1 MDFRLTLRPL
11 RWLTAL
17 LVLMLTACGDPL
29 QDELDIQSKI
39 AAQQVAELGTA
50 LNQDSLRNARLLRD
64 YADRVKAIKPDY
76 ASLVDEL
83 AKDASA
89 QGPMYQSLK
98 ERLDLALNQ
107 PARFAKPEERL
118 QELVNI
124 REAADKS
131 LFNDALTDPLNVLAD
146 MSDGALPR
154 VNALS
159 KAQSQQ
165 ANGAEDFG
173 AGSQLVGNPGYG
185 QWVQRDGMS
194 FWEWYGMYALFS
206 NLFDNRV
213 SYDRWSRG
221 RDYSYY
227 SDYGRYRYTKPAD
240 YQRQQQRA
248 QKAFKNDSRFK
259 SPYASSRTGASRLS
273 LASRQAPKTAQQAG
287 KFRSSGNKSRFN
299 SSFRNSQ
306 NRTSRG
312 VRRGK

>member
-1 MDFRLTLRPL
+1 M

-39 AAQQVAELGTA
+39 ATQQVNELGTA
-50 LNQDSLRNARLLRD
+50 LDQDKLRNARLLKD
-64 YADRVKAIKPDY
+64 YAKRVKDLKPDY

-83 AKDASA
+83 AKDASR
-89 QGPMYQSLK
+89 QGPLYQSLQ
-98 ERLDLALNQ
+98 ERLETALNQ
-107 PARFAKPEERL
+107 PEQFAKPEERL
-118 QELVNI
+118 RELINI
-124 REAADKS
+124 REAADKI
-131 LFNDALTDPLNVLAD
+131 LFNDALADPLNVLAD
-146 MSDGALPR
+146 LSGGALPR
-154 VNALS
+154 VNALP

-165 ANGAEDFG
+165 ANQAEDFG
-173 AGSQLVGNPGYG
+173 AGSQLIGNPGYG

-206 NLFDNRV
+206 NLFDRPIH
-213 SYDRWSRG
+213 YDRWSRH

-227 SDYGRYRYTKPAD
+227 SDYGRYRYTKPRD

-248 QKAFKNDSRFK
+248 QKAFKSDSRFK
-259 SPYASSRTGASRLS
+259 SPYAKSRTGASRLS
-273 LASRQAPKTAQQAG
+273 QASRQAPKTVQQAS
-287 KFRSSGNKSRFN
+287 KFRGGGSKFASKSKYN